1 MGVKMKFK
9 RRKKI
14 PLSKKKT
21 KKKPQ
26 NIFKP
31 NFAQNTYGSRM
42 FFFKSI
48 QIDLVAYKVS
58 NTKIKILNL
67 KKET

>member
-14 PLSKKKT
+14 PLSKKT
-21 KKKPQ
+21 KKPQ